1 MLLGPL
7 GESLLSVGHPTALWP
22 LATQVTS
29 LSFYSPSALLTGAGS
44 IQGSAIFFFLKV
56 PHISDVILFSVW
68 FTSLSMIISR
78 SLHVALNGIISFFL
92 WVSNIPLFIERDPQ
106 EQQFI
111 VTKENQG
118 VGKG

>member
-44 IQGSAIFFFLKV
+44 IQGSAIFFFFEGSTYKRCDTVLGLV
-56 PHISDVILFSVW
+56 Y
-68 FTSLSMIISR
+68 FT
-78 SLHVALNGIISFFL
+78 
-92 WVSNIPLFIERDPQ
+92 
-106 EQQFI
+106 
-111 VTKENQG
+111 
-118 VGKG
+118 